1 MKAAQYSSYGNPT
14 EVVELIEIDS
24 APIKDTQVRITMEA
38 SSINPADLLTI
49 QGLYPIRPQFP
60 AFPGSE
66 GVGIVREIGSKVT
79 RVKEGNRVFLPF
91 RAGIGTWREEIVV
104 PENGLFAI
112 PESADPLQLAM
123 ASVNPPSAYFML
135 TKFVSLQKGDWIIQN
150 AANSAVGRYVIAFAK
165 HLGFKTI
172 NIVRRESVV
181 DELTQIGGDIVLVDE
196 KDLAKRVSKITNKIP
211 IKIGFDGV
219 AGDATHRLSQCLEF
233 GGTVVNYG
241 AMSLQKCELGASQ
254 TIFKQI
260 KLMGIWLQKWT
271 QMASTEEIK
280 ALYQITNDAVING
293 IVKTKI
299 DTVYP
304 LNDIKTALN
313 HAMQDSRNGKILIIG
328 PGFKT

>member
-14 EVVELIEIDS
+14 KVVELVEINTESLKVDE
-24 APIKDTQVRITMEA
+24 VRISMEA

-49 QGLYPIRPQFP
+49 QGLYPIRTQLPT
-60 AFPGSE
+60 FPGSE
-66 GVGIVREIGSKVT
+66 GVGTIKEVGSKVT
-79 RVKEGNRVFLPF
+79 RVKEGDRVFLPF
-91 RAGIGTWREEIVV
+91 RAGLGTWREEIVV
-104 PENGLFAI
+104 SENGLFAI
-112 PESADPLQLAM
+112 PKSADPLQLAM

-135 TKFVSLQKGDWIIQN
+135 TKFVSLQKDDWIIQN
-150 AANSAVGRYVIAFAK
+150 AANSAVGQYVIAFAK
-165 HLGFKTI
+165 HLGIKTV
-172 NIVRRESVV
+172 NVVRRESAI
-181 DELTQIGGDIVLVDE
+181 DELTQIGGDIVLVDG
-196 KDLAKRVSKITNKIP
+196 KDLAKRVSKITNKVP

-271 QMASTEEIK
+271 QMASPEEVK
-280 ALYQITNDAVING
+280 VLYQITNEAVIKG

-304 LNDIKTALN
+304 LNEIKSALT
-313 HAMQDSRNGKILIIG
+313 HAMQDSRNGKILL
-328 PGFKT
+328 KSSS